1 MRVICFVNDVAC
13 VPKTPEIVGNV
24 LNKYGFKVYQS
35 PISTAEFAAL
45 KPLDRF
51 YADMDAAGQARFDIP
66 DRFVGGN
73 PLLKPN
79 T

>member
-1 MRVICFVNDVAC
+1 
-13 VPKTPEIVGNV
+13 
-24 LNKYGFKVYQS
+24 
-35 PISTAEFAAL
+35 
-45 KPLDRF
+45 
-51 YADMDAAGQARFDIP
+51 MDAVGQARFDVP